1 MRRSSSNGYIIVK
14 RTDRTLDR
22 IANVPPPKNS
32 NKMHIA
38 KLKCTDCN
46 EITELKDIF
55 FKRNVIKK
63 DTKVDNETFETL
75 EEDKVAICWNCG
87 GTEFY
92 AIVEGEE
99 R

>member
-1 MRRSSSNGYIIVK
+1 MRRSSSNGYIIVNSDG
-14 RTDRTLDR
+14 RL
-22 IANVPPPKNS
+22 NLSGVPPKKS